1 MPQDAVHSMETGGS
15 CHTTLSASPTT
26 SGIIPSLFIRFLN
39 TTDTDKG
46 TAVNHH
52 RRSPGLSR
60 GLLGGGT
67 YAKPSG
73 PCPRDA
79 FTYQSGGDLGCGLVD
94 VYGGECSPTTL
105 VAVTTSYF
113 SSRNFRQSLV
123 LTLL

>member
-39 TTDTDKG
+39 TADTDKG

-60 GLLGGGT
+60 GLLGG
-67 YAKPSG
+67 YLRQPSG
-73 PCPRDA
+73 LCPRDA

-94 VYGGECSPTTL
+94 VYGGECLPTTL

>member
-1 MPQDAVHSMETGGS
+1 MPQDAGHSLETGGS

-79 FTYQSGGDLGCGLVD
+79 LSTRVEETWDVAWWTYIWRGVLANHLG
-94 VYGGECSPTTL
+94 
-105 VAVTTSYF
+105 
-113 SSRNFRQSLV
+113 SSNHFV
-123 LTLL
+123 F